1 MQTFVLGYLPDPA
14 GAAALDWVLDE
25 AMLRGPVTL
34 VVVTVQSPASA
45 AAGFSAEQ
53 EADAVRARLASIGL
67 AHEVRE
73 LPSTADAGQAILDAV
88 QELDA
93 DLVVIG
99 VPRRTPVGKL
109 LLGSTAQR
117 VLLGAD
123 CPVVAVKAPPAD

>member
-1 MQTFVLGYLPDPA
+1 MQMFVLGYLPDPA
-14 GAAALDWVLDE
+14 GTAALDWALDE
-25 AMLRGPVTL
+25 AMLRGPATL

-53 EADAVRARLASIGL
+53 EADVLRARLAAIGL
-67 AHEVRE
+67 AYEVRE
-73 LPSTADAGQAILDAV
+73 LPSTADAAEAILDAAQDV
-88 QELDA
+88 GA

-99 VPRRTPVGKL
+99 VPRRSPVAKL

-123 CPVVAVKAPPAD
+123 CPVVAVKAPVI